1 MNYKKEKHKVR
12 FLHCHCSPLGQTG
25 CRDTDGMKGPT
36 FRWHQMNK
44 TTTGAENLLHHL
56 QPSPSPTTKA
66 TTPKDWLIW
75 HGLQIITVK
84 ITLLSFPSLHFKNKM
99 RSVCK
104 QVTKPRWGDGL
115 TENRMHTHA
124 DVAGIETYYTL
135 WGIITTCLS
144 HQGIFYLGVLCSWCF
159 EVFT

>member
-1 MNYKKEKHKVR
+1 MNYKKEKHKLR

-75 HGLQIITVK
+75 HGCKLSLSK
-84 ITLLSFPSLHFKNKM
+84 LLYSLFLLYILKT

-104 QVTKPRWGDGL
+104 QVTKPRRGDGL
-115 TENRMHTHA
+115 TENRMYTHA
-124 DVAGIETYYTL
+124 DVSGIETYYTL
-135 WGIITTCLS
+135 
-144 HQGIFYLGVLCSWCF
+144 
-159 EVFT
+159 